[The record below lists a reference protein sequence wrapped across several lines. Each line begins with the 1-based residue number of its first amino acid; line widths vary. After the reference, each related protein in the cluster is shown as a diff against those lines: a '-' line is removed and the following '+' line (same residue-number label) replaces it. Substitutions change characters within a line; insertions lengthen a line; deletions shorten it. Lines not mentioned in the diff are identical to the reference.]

1 MKEYERHLIACD
13 DDDCREGGGG
23 SKLLKAAR
31 EQLGKEGRGVKC
43 SKVSCLGLCKQGPVL
58 IVYPEGVW
66 YSVDDRKALDK
77 IVEKMQDGKVA
88 KKHVLFK
95 MPPQK

>member
-1 MKEYERHLIACD
+1 MIACD

-23 SKLLKAAR
+23 KALLKAAR
-31 EQLGKEGRGVKC
+31 EKLGKEARLTKC

-58 IVYPEGVW
+58 IAYPEGVW
-66 YSVDDRKALDK
+66 YRVEDKKALDK
-77 IVEKMQDGKVA
+77 IIEKMQDGKVA

-95 MPPQK
+95 MPTD